1 MGERDSRCS
10 LIKRVRDKGKVFFF
24 KVSSFLRFLLMSEI
38 LTVCWMCRG
47 KWGSFHDFDLR

>member
-24 KVSSFLRFLLMSEI
+24 LRFLPFFGSCLCQKSLQFAGCVEGSGVLFMI
-38 LTVCWMCRG
+38 LI
-47 KWGSFHDFDLR
+47 